1 MYSLSIMFMIIL
13 HGEVDHFLH
22 MIMNLFSSA
31 SAAKVISSTKAELVN
46 LISVTY
52 SHYVAPHKTIFND
65 FYTYLAKIPF
75 TLNMCALKGEVQQIL
90 FKVYRATLGSFVNN
104 NNLLHQPESYQTC
117 FFNFFLNEKSRD
129 IHQFY
134 KQFEK
139 SFARFWYFT
148 RSRKVLIDV
157 MKELV
162 KYFQFTDSCNTALLH
177 ATDCAKCSGY
187 ANIQVCNDFCVN
199 LFRGCLI
206 DFKEVGIAYDS
217 LHSALKSLENQ
228 MKSSF
233 NPDRA
238 LESFQSLF
246 LLFIS
251 TSAGGGEINSKV
263 CMYT

>member
-1 MYSLSIMFMIIL
+1 
-13 HGEVDHFLH
+13 
-22 MIMNLFSSA
+22 
-31 SAAKVISSTKAELVN
+31 
-46 LISVTY
+46 
-52 SHYVAPHKTIFND
+52 
-65 FYTYLAKIPF
+65 
-75 TLNMCALKGEVQQIL
+75 MCALKGEVEQLL
-90 FKVYRATLGSFVNN
+90 FKVYRATLANFASNE
-104 NNLLHQPESYQTC
+104 LLNQPESYQNC
-117 FFNFFLNEKSRD
+117 LFDFFLNEKSRD

-139 SFARFWYFT
+139 SFARFWYFM

-157 MKELV
+157 MNELV
-162 KYFQFTDSCNTALLH
+162 KHIQFTDSCNAALLH

-217 LHSALKSLENQ
+217 LHTALKSLEHQ
-228 MKSSF
+228 MKTSF

-246 LLFIS
+246 LHFIS
-251 TSAGGGEINSKV
+251 SSAAPGEISKV
-263 CMYT
+263 YNFICNGQD